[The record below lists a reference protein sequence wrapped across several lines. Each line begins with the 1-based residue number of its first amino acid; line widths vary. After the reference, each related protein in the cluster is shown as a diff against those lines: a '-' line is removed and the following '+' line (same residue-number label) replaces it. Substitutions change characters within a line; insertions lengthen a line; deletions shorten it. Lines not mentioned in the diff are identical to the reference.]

1 MKNLIYILT
10 LFLWSFTTLSAQA
23 PAASMNIN
31 CPSTPNIPGTNF
43 TVTVNYNYS
52 NIVGGNI
59 IVVLNYDD
67 AMVQY
72 SSSGG
77 SITPVITGPS
87 GGIRTLTYTFPVNSV
102 GNDTSFIQVFFQF
115 RCPSTCFGTN
125 LTSNFT
131 GNIRAGALTNI
142 PASPCSVT
150 TTVPNNW
157 NSSHSVYS
165 YNCVNNSVTFRII
178 LNGSTCFKIEN
189 PSLSITPSIAG
200 ATLIAT
206 SYGTISG
213 SSINIPALMPNN
225 NYWIFYTIQLPCATT
240 APSVLTNTV
249 NLTGDNCNNPVSNI
263 VPIANASYS
272 IPANTITAA
281 ALSQSTSATQ
291 NTVSVTNSGST
302 PTNINLTTL
311 FPLVNIN
318 SINFSSSTAPGIT
331 TTPTMTMDLFN
342 CSNVNVGTYTSFP
355 LTSLPLLTKA
365 QYSIL
370 NLAPG
375 QTVYVSFNYDK
386 TNSCT
391 GLNTSNCVEFV
402 TSGDYI
408 SYVVATACNCKK
420 AESQLFTTVKTQYCI
435 KPQINC
441 NSSSIHSQCFVKDD
455 IIPICFSFSN
465 YGTADLLGGS
475 LTYTLPSSVNYN
487 GNLTVN
493 GVSTTG
499 TLVGS
504 VLTIPLS
511 IVPFSGS
518 PIQTVCFETKVK
530 PTAVYGPYYSM
541 IQIQGSNLPLQ
552 VVGDNWNCPAYFN
565 ICIDPHADIEKLVK
579 GSEDSSFSANG
590 TGMAGSTATYQIKVK
605 NTGNVPI
612 TDIEVLDRT
621 SETGDKMITTC
632 APRNS
637 VFSMPPFT
645 TNPLT
650 PLSLNPFATFSNSPG
665 GMNNLPS
672 SWTGLPTACNTSGTF
687 SSGSGNT
694 IKVNLPNPILPF
706 TDYTFELK
714 VQVDAGAKA
723 GDKACNSVALRCFTQ
738 NYDGSK
744 TLLNVTESGLA
755 CLTIAPPPCDNCKD
769 LLSNTGFTVS
779 PGTTTSASSPY
790 VVKTGTVK
798 ITITKPVQEIHIS
811 VADLQYSWDKE
822 GCTDCKSPAITR
834 GCLFPMTTTQNIGS
848 GGSSGYLVWDNY
860 TGVSLP
866 TATAVTDCPEEL
878 IWKLGVMLQPGTYS
892 IPIQLTLPKSVIE
905 DCCKLHIDKF
915 DIKVSL
921 KDEDCKVCE
930 SIITPSTDD
939 CCTGSKW
946 IKKQMT
952 FDLMNNDQLSKAK
965 INSNNEKLEEIFAN
979 NILVNN
985 KATEVIANPIPW
997 YGVENITCGN
1007 NQVYRLLEGDTRT
1020 FSGSFSCNPSLK
1032 NCNSEVLISIK
1043 TISGN
1048 YINVVNQP
1056 SAVVQTFALA
1066 GVYEVTYTG
1075 MCGGKKCDECTF
1087 KVIVEKNCCPA
1098 IKTKA
1103 STITT
1108 TLIHAS
1114 TKPLTFPPVASYI
1127 SSSAIKVNLFYT
1139 CPQGCNPT
1147 YVYTR
1152 AHKNASGV
1160 FVIVPGGGGSGTSP
1174 LTIALPVN
1182 GEDRITISVKCGNQV
1197 CSNAIE
1203 SFIISKGSLTISD
1216 TALPNLD
1223 LLNNSQQ
1230 LCDSC
1235 NPEDNLIFNGD
1246 FNMGNT
1252 GFTSGFNY
1260 YEYSGDPKDY
1270 RVNQGWFGF
1279 ENPTDKCIRVQ
1290 SSYTKSSTS
1299 STITWISQISG
1310 KLLWKN
1316 TAPILV
1322 ESGKKYT
1329 LCFKIR
1335 NIWQGSSTSV
1345 NALSNPGYPDIIC
1358 DVYINGTLVLPNV
1371 QIGAGGTILNSYS
1384 IYGQV
1389 YHNTNWVEFNSNWIA
1404 TSSTATIEIKFK
1416 NKTYPTVSGWQF
1428 ALDDIIFK
1436 KCN

>member
-1 MKNLIYILT
+1 M
-10 LFLWSFTTLSAQA
+10 WSFTTVSAQA
-23 PAASMNIN
+23 PAANMNIN
-31 CPSTPNIPGTNF
+31 CPTTPNVPGTNF
-43 TVTVNYNYS
+43 MVTVNYNYS
-52 NIVGGNI
+52 NIVGGSI
-59 IVVLNYDD
+59 VVVLNYDD
-67 AMVQY
+67 AIIQY
-72 SSSGG
+72 MSSGG
-77 SITPVITGPS
+77 AIIPVPS
-87 GGIRTLTYTFPVNSV
+87 GSAGGIKTLTYTFPANSV

-115 RCPSTCFGTN
+115 RCPSTCFGTS

-131 GNIRAGALTNI
+131 GNISAGTLSNI
-142 PASPCSVT
+142 PASPCSASA
-150 TTVPNNW
+150 TVLNNW
-157 NSSHSVYS
+157 SSYHSVYS
-165 YNCVNNSVTFRII
+165 YDCVNNRVTCR
-178 LNGSTCFKIEN
+178 LLLYGSTCFKIEN
-189 PSLSITPSIAG
+189 PSLLITPSIAG
-200 ATLIAT
+200 ATLIGS

-213 SSINIPALMPNN
+213 STISLPSLLPNSG
-225 NYWIFYTIQLPCATT
+225 YYDMYYTIQLPCATS
-240 APSVLTNTV
+240 APAVLTNTI

-281 ALSQSTSATQ
+281 TLSQSTSATQ
-291 NTVSVTNSGST
+291 NTVTVTNTGST

-311 FPLVNIN
+311 FPLVKIN
-318 SINFSSSTAPGIT
+318 SINFSSSTVPGIT

-342 CSNVNVGTYTSFP
+342 CSNANIGTYTTFP
-355 LTSLPLLTKA
+355 LSSLPLLTKV

-370 NLAPG
+370 NLAAG
-375 QTVYVSFNYDK
+375 QTVSISFNFDK
-386 TNSCT
+386 TNSCS
-391 GLNTSNCVEFV
+391 GPNTNNCVEFT

-408 SYVVATACNCKK
+408 SYVVATACNCN
-420 AESQLFTTVKTQYCI
+420 AVASQLLTTVKTQYCI

-441 NSSSIHSQCFVKDD
+441 INRSYHTQCFEKDD
-455 IIPICFSFSN
+455 IIPICFYFSN

-493 GVSTTG
+493 GISTTG

-504 VLTIPLS
+504 VLTIPLPT
-511 IVPFSGS
+511 VPFSGS
-518 PIQTVCFETKVK
+518 PLQTVCFDTKVK
-530 PTAVYGPYYSM
+530 STAVYGPYSST

-590 TGMAGSTATYQIKVK
+590 SGMAGSTATYQIKVK

-621 SETGDKMITTC
+621 PQSADRMITTC

-637 VFSMPPFT
+637 VFSMPPIII
-645 TNPLT
+645 NPLN
-650 PLSLNPFATFSNSPG
+650 PLSLNSVSSFSNSAS

-672 SWTGLPTACNTSGTF
+672 TWTGLPTVCNTTGIF
-687 SSGSGNT
+687 SSGTGNT
-694 IKVNLPNPILPF
+694 IKINLPNPIAPF
-706 TDYTFELK
+706 SDYIFELK

-755 CLTIAPPPCDNCKD
+755 CLTIAPPPCDNCEG
-769 LLSNTGFTVS
+769 LLSSTSFTVNS
-779 PGTTTSASSPY
+779 GTTTSASLPY
-790 VVKTGTVK
+790 VVKTGTVT
-798 ITITKPVQEIHIS
+798 ITIAKPVQEIHLS

-822 GCTDCKSPAITR
+822 ACTDCKSPAITR
-834 GCLFPMTTTQNIGS
+834 GCLFPMATTQNIGTGGAS
-848 GGSSGYLVWDNY
+848 GFLVWDNY
-860 TGVSLP
+860 TGVTLP
-866 TATAVTDCPEEL
+866 TATAITDCPEEL

-892 IPIQLTLPKSVIE
+892 IPIQLTLPKPIIE

-921 KDEDCKVCE
+921 KDADCKVCE
-930 SIITPSTDD
+930 SIVTPSTDD

-952 FDLMNNDQLSKAK
+952 WDLMNHDQLSPAK
-965 INSNNEKLEEIFAN
+965 IKSNNEQLEEIFAN
-979 NILVNN
+979 NKLANS
-985 KATEVIANPIPW
+985 KTPDVIANPIPW
-997 YGVENITCGN
+997 YGVENIACGKD
-1007 NQVYRLLEGDTRT
+1007 QIYRLLEGETRT

-1066 GVYEVTYTG
+1066 GEYEVTYTG

-1087 KVIVEKNCCPA
+1087 KVIVDKNCCPA
-1098 IKTKA
+1098 VKIKP

-1108 TLIHAS
+1108 TKINS
-1114 TKPLTFPPVASYI
+1114 ITSPLAFPPLKSY
-1127 SSSAIKVNLFYT
+1127 SSNSTNVIVNLFYT

-1152 AHKNASGV
+1152 MHKNASGV
-1160 FVIVPGGGGSGTSP
+1160 FVTVPGGGGSGTSP
-1174 LTIALPVN
+1174 LSIALPVS
-1182 GEDRITISVKCGNQV
+1182 GEDRITISVKCGSQV
-1197 CSNAIE
+1197 CSNAVE
-1203 SFIISKGSLTISD
+1203 SFIISKWALTSTG
-1216 TALPNLD
+1216 TASSNID
-1223 LLNNSQQ
+1223 VLNNFEL
-1230 LCDSC
+1230 LCDNC
-1235 NPEDNLIFNGD
+1235 DPEGNLIINGD
-1246 FNMGNT
+1246 FSMGTT

-1270 RVNQGWFGF
+1270 RVNQSLYGF

-1299 STITWISQISG
+1299 SSISWISQISG

-1316 TAPILV
+1316 SAPIAV

-1335 NIWQGSSTSV
+1335 NIWQESTTWV

-1358 DVYINGTLVLPNV
+1358 DVYINGTLALPNV
-1371 QIGAGGTILNSYS
+1371 QVGAGGTILNTYTETSPYTT
-1384 IYGQV
+1384 V
-1389 YHNTNWVEFNSNWIA
+1389 YHNTDWVNFTSNWVA
-1404 TSSTATIEIKFK
+1404 TSATATIEIKFK
-1416 NKTYPTVSGWQF
+1416 SKTYPTVSGWQF
-1428 ALDDIIFK
+1428 ALDDVVFK
-1436 KCN
+1436 KCD